1 MTNWGFFFQETGRK
15 DLLVTQPGGSIN
27 DRLLSKERLDVL
39 FNLKKLSSKDSL
51 ILSSCVPSHPFP
63 PLASRS
69 QLPVRVASDVS
80 ELHAWWRHEL
90 TASDD
95 SS

>member
-15 DLLVTQPGGSIN
+15 GILVTHPGSSIS
-27 DRLLSKERLDVL
+27 DRRLSKEQLDVL
-39 FNLKKLSSKDSL
+39 FNLEKLLSKDSL

-69 QLPVRVASDVS
+69 RLPVRVASDVS

>member
-15 DLLVTQPGGSIN
+15 DILVTQPGGSIN

-39 FNLKKLSSKDSL
+39 FNLEKLLSKDSL
-51 ILSSCVPSHPFP
+51 ILSSRAPSHPFP
-63 PLASRS
+63 PLAS
-69 QLPVRVASDVS
+69 DVS
-80 ELHAWWRHEL
+80 EPHAWWRHEL